1 MKCVCDENRFCKYCS
16 SILYYKI
23 NREEILEQQKIK
35 YKEKK
40 VEKHKIQIQRGD
52 FILSFK

>member
-1 MKCVCDENRFCKYCS
+1 MKCVCDENRFCKYCY

-23 NREEILEQQKIK
+23 NREQILEQQKIK
-35 YKEKK
+35 YKENK
-40 VEKHKIQIQRGD
+40 VEKHKIKIQRGD

>member
-1 MKCVCDENRFCKYCS
+1 MKCVCEENRFCKYCY

-35 YKEKK
+35 KK
-40 VEKHKIQIQRGD
+40 KKKLENIKSK
-52 FILSFK
+52 